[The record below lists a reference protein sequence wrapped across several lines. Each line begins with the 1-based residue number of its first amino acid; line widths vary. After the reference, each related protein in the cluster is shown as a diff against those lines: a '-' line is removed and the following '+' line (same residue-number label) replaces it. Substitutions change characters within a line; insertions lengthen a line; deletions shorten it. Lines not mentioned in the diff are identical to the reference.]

1 MITALAERVFGS
13 ANCRYL
19 KRLEKTVSEINK
31 LEPALEALDDTDD
44 MVGIT
49 PSITIALF
57 APREF
62 VAPGLASVNVAALP
76 AASLIVPLF
85 NANAD
90 VLE

>member
-1 MITALAERVFGS
+1 MTAIVL
-13 ANCRYL
+13 L
-19 KRLEKTVSEINK
+19 SEAS
-31 LEPALEALDDTDD
+31 ETDE

-49 PSITIALF
+49 LSITIALF

-62 VAPGLASVNVAALP
+62 VAPGLARVNVAALP

-85 NANAD
+85 NTNAD